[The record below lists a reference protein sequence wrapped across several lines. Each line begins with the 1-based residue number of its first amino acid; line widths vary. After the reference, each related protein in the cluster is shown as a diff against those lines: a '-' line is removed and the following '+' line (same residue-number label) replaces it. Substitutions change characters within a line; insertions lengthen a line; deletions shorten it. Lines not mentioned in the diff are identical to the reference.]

1 MHCYKCQCNIIF
13 QVIQWNVTWKVS
25 RPLNKTSSN
34 NSSFLALSAK
44 KEVLLLLLLL
54 CGTYLPLFLLC
65 RCILLLMGNVE
76 DCLPTP
82 STRALTNSAMLGC
95 WYHWESFFFFLN
107 QLGQIGL
114 KWGLNSNKLLVIF
127 KRSFLS
133 GCWLNN
139 TYNYIHI

>member
-1 MHCYKCQCNIIF
+1 M
-13 QVIQWNVTWKVS
+13 IQWNVTWKVS

-65 RCILLLMGNVE
+65 RYILLLMGNVE

-82 STRALTNSAMLGC
+82 STRALTNSAILWW
-95 WYHWESFFFFLN
+95 WYHGGSLFSKSAGSNRGEIGGLILTNYLSQYLN
-107 QLGQIGL
+107 VAFCWKVGWTILTIIF
-114 KWGLNSNKLLVIF
+114 IF
-127 KRSFLS
+127 KSKLQ
-133 GCWLNN
+133 GILG
-139 TYNYIHI
+139 